1 MDPEGA
7 AAELG
12 TRARQRSRIAP
23 AGDGLDPAA
32 PPARDFVPVELL
44 GTIMLGTRVRPTG
57 APAEAPAEPVS
68 LPVIAAEAE
77 EGWADRTS
85 LFGDAEA

>member
-1 MDPEGA
+1 MDAEGA

-12 TRARQRSRIAP
+12 TRARQRSRVAP
-23 AGDGLDPAA
+23 AGDGLDQAA

-44 GTIMLGTRVRPTG
+44 GPILTTPTG
-57 APAEAPAEPVS
+57 RLAPSAPDDSPPISA
-68 LPVIAAEAE
+68 IASDAN